1 MWKIDLSKQADKFLK
16 SENLEDE
23 KVISLVH
30 KFVSYSKG
38 VN

>member
-1 MWKIDLSKQADKFLK
+1 MWKLDLSKQVEFLK
-16 SENLEDE
+16 SKNLEDE